1 MEEKKEKKR
10 IIKKL
15 KAKYRL
21 IIYND
26 TTFEEVWFMRLSR
39 LNMFSFVGII
49 VILFTAI
56 VTVII
61 AFTPIREFIPGYP
74 DQNMRRNI
82 ILNAIK
88 VDSLEYELQLKDQ
101 YFMNLK
107 TIIEGKEPN
116 SFESLQDSNI
126 IYDDIIFTKS
136 KPDTIL
142 YKQIEKDQQ
151 YNLSVFEDKKS
162 NNKYRPGFPELFFP
176 PIRGLITRKFNSSEN
191 HFGTDIVAAPNE
203 AILATLDGTIILA
216 NWTLE
221 TGYIISIQHENN
233 LVSVYKHLAEK
244 LKSPGTY
251 VQAGEPI
258 GIFGNSGDLSTGPH
272 LHFELWHNQTPIDPE
287 DYIVF

>member
-10 IIKKL
+10 IFKKL
-15 KAKYRL
+15 RHKYRL

-26 TTFEEVWFMRLSR
+26 STFEEVWFVRLSR
-39 LNMFSFVGII
+39 LNVFTFVGII

-56 VTVII
+56 VTVLIT
-61 AFTPIREFIPGYP
+61 FTPIREFIPGYP
-74 DQNMRRNI
+74 DQNMRKNI
-82 ILNAIK
+82 LLNAMK

-126 IYDDIIFTKS
+126 NYNDIMFTKS
-136 KPDTIL
+136 KHDTIL

-151 YNLSVFEDKKS
+151 YNLSVFEDNKS
-162 NNKYRPGFPELFFP
+162 NKKFSRLHFFP
-176 PIRGLITRKFNSSEN
+176 PVRGLITKKFNSSEN
-191 HFGTDIVAAPNE
+191 HFGTDIVASPNE

-221 TGYIISIQHENN
+221 TGYIIQIQHENN

-251 VQAGEPI
+251 VKAGEPI
-258 GIFGNSGDLSTGPH
+258 GIFGNTGELSTGPH
-272 LHFELWHNQTPIDPE
+272 LHFEIWHNQTPIDPE